1 MANKK
6 NKMSNT
12 QKSQSEYEYYLLSF
26 TKLNTVPK
34 AERIMKAKLLYGFS
48 PFSLCCLDQ
57 TCKCT
62 HRKKFR
68 VFTFSIFFVVEIFG
82 FSKNCL
88 SGSNGN
94 DAFKWIWKILCLI
107 STSHNPHR
115 SSGAVVKADTKYTS
129 PVNDII

>member
-68 VFTFSIFFVVEIFG
+68 VFTFTIFLLLK
-82 FSKNCL
+82 FSDSLKTVYRA
-88 SGSNGN
+88 SNGN

-107 STSHNPHR
+107 STSLNPHR